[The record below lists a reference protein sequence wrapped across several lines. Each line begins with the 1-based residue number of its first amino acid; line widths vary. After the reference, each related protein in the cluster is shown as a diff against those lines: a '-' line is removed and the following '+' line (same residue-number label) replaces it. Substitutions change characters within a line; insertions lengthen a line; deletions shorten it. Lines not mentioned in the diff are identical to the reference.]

1 MRSKPTLALI
11 ALACLCLA
19 CAPARAAGLTGAA
32 EATADSTDSKDGK
45 PQAVDTVRGGAHVAI
60 RTESDPAG
68 SGDEFSNFAEVEDQP
83 NLVRRVFVDSK
94 DELFFGYELLVERAG
109 DSKQFRVAVRPLS
122 EDYLR
127 RLAERPAFRKRRLHP
142 SYNASAFSTAP
153 QTIGDGD
160 TFALDVLRNPRTG
173 AKIVDVITVSL
184 SDIAPEAEAAAPPR
198 DFAVEDVDL
207 RVTNY
212 ELRIGG
218 ERVHKSPGGML
229 SGHVI
234 WLALRDRGRFIFSL
248 VPRAGY
254 DFQKSARL
262 EGNKITFEWGGESF
276 EWVSSE
282 PVVGIGGSWNLWMLH
297 DASYDFD
304 LFDQKPA
311 TTASDPTFARKAD
324 EAARR
329 AARLGTQADY
339 GSKSEGGRPAP
350 ARAARRTRVII
361 GAANSV
367 SDILP
372 R

>member
-1 MRSKPTLALI
+1 MRSRMTAFALLAF
-11 ALACLCLA
+11 LCLA
-19 CAPARAAGLTGAA
+19 APARAAAAGVPDGPGA
-32 EATADSTDSKDGK
+32 
-45 PQAVDTVRGGAHVAI
+45 GGAGAQEGKSQLIVPMQSGAFVVI
-60 RTESDPAG
+60 RTESAPPSAG
-68 SGDEFSNFAEVEDQP
+68 EATSDLVESEDRP
-83 NLVRRVFVDSK
+83 NLLHRVFVDSRSGM
-94 DELFFGYELLVERAG
+94 FFGYELLVERAG